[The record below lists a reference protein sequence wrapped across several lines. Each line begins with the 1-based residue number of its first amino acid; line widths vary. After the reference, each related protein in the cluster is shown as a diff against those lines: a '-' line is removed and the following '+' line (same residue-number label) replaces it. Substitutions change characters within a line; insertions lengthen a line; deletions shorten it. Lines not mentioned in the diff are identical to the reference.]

1 MIKIIKRCILNYD
14 FLFFIVSNLYG
25 LINGFKQVTINKN
38 EVCIIEKNK
47 KFILSYY
54 TRVYAFDVIREF
66 NYYTSSV
73 EGILKHNLYEYNFS
87 KPALHKIPNKNIDF
101 YYTFLPEGIETNDIY
116 LKYLDIKSGDYI
128 LDLEAYWGLST
139 YTFSKAVGD
148 EGLVISVESDIQNFN
163 ALEKNVKNFNLKN
176 VNIINCAIWS
186 EDTELEFINDG
197 NMGSAVSTLIDRY
210 SNKTKIN
217 AFSLDSI
224 VSKFNLAKVNAIK
237 MDIEGSEYKVFTN
250 LSQFI
255 NVYKP
260 KFIIEIHKNNSGVID
275 CKFFEKIFAENN
287 YSFEIRKQ
295 SEKGIFPLIF
305 AYPKVN

>member
-1 MIKIIKRCILNYD
+1 M
-14 FLFFIVSNLYG
+14 
-25 LINGFKQVTINKN
+25 
-38 EVCIIEKNK
+38 
-47 KFILSYY
+47 
-54 TRVYAFDVIREF
+54 
-66 NYYTSSV
+66 
-73 EGILKHNLYEYNFS
+73 
-87 KPALHKIPNKNIDF
+87 
-101 YYTFLPEGIETNDIY
+101 
-116 LKYLDIKSGDYI
+116 
-128 LDLEAYWGLST
+128 
-139 YTFSKAVGD
+139 
-148 EGLVISVESDIQNFN
+148 ISVESDIQNFN

-197 NMGSAVSTLIDRY
+197 NMGSAVATLIDRY